1 MSSGISQ
8 HKRLAMGSGVGSV
21 SSTARVKMKKGG
33 LVKDKDGDKMACGGS
48 VKVRKGCSCK

>member
-1 MSSGISQ
+1 
-8 HKRLAMGSGVGSV
+8 MGSGVGSV

-33 LVKDKDGDKMACGGS
+33 LVRDKDGDKMACGGS